1 MSKLTK
7 RSRQFGI
14 AILSAVS
21 LYAPHIIA
29 QPNNYYQ
36 AVRIENTELD
46 LDSYQFGLAD
56 INNKGTVVAAI
67 GNGFGGY
74 IYKNGIS
81 TRIIDGHE
89 YIKRIYIN
97 DNDQVAGI
105 FGANRNGFFY
115 EDGYI
120 QDIGTILPID
130 INNNGQIIGK
140 QGSQIVSYLKG
151 TVSTLELPQ
160 GVTAVNS
167 AYNAAG
173 NEVYGQVFTYINGVK
188 QIIDKPSGVVSMDIR
203 AINDDNKAV
212 GSLDARSALLIDNGT
227 ITAFGTLE
235 NRIFASASDING
247 NGTIVGTSYNPPY
260 SCDGHYEPG
269 CQQYRNFAAFIIED
283 GLMTNLTGR
292 LLKQD
297 AARGV
302 KLTQA
307 LAINDFDFI
316 VAQGFET
323 GKGEALYLLTPT
335 PVPLPASVWMFL
347 SGLSIF
353 GALRRLSRDA

>member
-7 RSRQFGI
+7 RSRQFAI
-14 AILSAVS
+14 TILSAAS

-29 QPNNYYQ
+29 LPYNYYQ
-36 AVRIENTELD
+36 AIRIEKTD
-46 LDSYQFGLAD
+46 LDSYQFAQAD
-56 INNKGTVVAAI
+56 INNNGTVVAAVSYY
-67 GNGFGGY
+67 GGGY
-74 IYKNGIS
+74 IYKNGVS
-81 TRIIDGHE
+81 TRISDEHDFIQ
-89 YIKRIYIN
+89 KIYIN
-97 DNDQVAGI
+97 DKDQVAGI
-105 FGANRNGFFY
+105 FGYNRNGFFY
-115 EDGYI
+115 EDGYL

-140 QGSQIVSYLKG
+140 QGSQIMSYLNG
-151 TVSTLELPQ
+151 TVSTLELPK

-167 AYNAAG
+167 ANNAAG
-173 NEVYGQVFTYINGVK
+173 NDENGQVFTYINGVK
-188 QIIDKPSGVVSMDIR
+188 QIINKPSSGEWMDIR

-212 GSLDARSALLIDNGT
+212 GSLEARSALLIDNGT
-227 ITAFGTLE
+227 ITTFGTLE
-235 NRIFASASDING
+235 NRYFASASDING

-260 SCDGHYEPG
+260 GCDGHYEPG
-269 CQQYRNFAAFIIED
+269 CTEYRNFAAFMIED
-283 GLMTNLTGR
+283 GVMTNLTGR

-302 KLTQA
+302 KITQA

-316 VAQGFET
+316 VAQGFEN

-353 GALRRLSRDA
+353 SALRRLSRKA